1 MKLRFL
7 ILIMSLAVIAGP
19 GVPQQTQG
27 PLSKN
32 QVMAL
37 VKAGMETP
45 ELVKLIHEHGID
57 FDLSDDYLQALR
69 QVEAQDPVIQAL
81 RAARPK
87 PLTQEQVLELVAGHV
102 PSQRA
107 ATLVKQHGIDFLPDE
122 EYLKTLRL
130 AGAEDTLIAA
140 LREASAA
147 ATAQLVVETSP
158 NAEVYLDSEL
168 QGHADAQGELT
179 MKAKLGAHTLKVTL
193 AGKKDFEQSVT
204 LASVQA
210 TRVEAQLAELLVAGT
225 VRENLKD
232 RLKYVWIPAGTF
244 VMGCSPG
251 DNECRADEKPSH
263 HVTISKGFW
272 IGQMEVTVGAY
283 KRFAAAT
290 GRQRPPAPNFD
301 GGWVNDSMPIVNVTW
316 DDAHEYCA
324 WAGGRLP
331 SEAEWEYAARG
342 GSTEAR
348 YGSIDEVA
356 WYGANSGAQTHS
368 VGEKRANG
376 FGLYD
381 MLGNVAERVNDWYD
395 QGYSQNRPSQDP
407 IGPTSGS
414 LRVLRGGSW
423 GVNLPGFVRVS
434 GRDRSSPGVRDN
446 GVGVRCGGEVFA
458 P

>member
-158 NAEVYLDSEL
+158 NAEVYLDSNSRV
-168 QGHADAQGELT
+168 T
-179 MKAKLGAHTLKVTL
+179 PTPKA
-193 AGKKDFEQSVT
+193 
-204 LASVQA
+204 
-210 TRVEAQLAELLVAGT
+210 
-225 VRENLKD
+225 N
-232 RLKYVWIPAGTF
+232 
-244 VMGCSPG
+244 
-251 DNECRADEKPSH
+251 
-263 HVTISKGFW
+263 
-272 IGQMEVTVGAY
+272 
-283 KRFAAAT
+283 
-290 GRQRPPAPNFD
+290 
-301 GGWVNDSMPIVNVTW
+301 
-316 DDAHEYCA
+316 
-324 WAGGRLP
+324 
-331 SEAEWEYAARG
+331 
-342 GSTEAR
+342 
-348 YGSIDEVA
+348 
-356 WYGANSGAQTHS
+356 
-368 VGEKRANG
+368 
-376 FGLYD
+376 
-381 MLGNVAERVNDWYD
+381 
-395 QGYSQNRPSQDP
+395 
-407 IGPTSGS
+407 
-414 LRVLRGGSW
+414 
-423 GVNLPGFVRVS
+423 
-434 GRDRSSPGVRDN
+434 
-446 GVGVRCGGEVFA
+446 
-458 P
+458 